1 MRNLKHLN
9 IENFDHKRIEIR
21 KKRECRKFFIRKQ
34 IYRAQKKK
42 KKKKRKTKEN
52 FISILFHPIKIKS
65 VSRDRNDKVHETN
78 FKVVSLTRQKME
90 RLNETRDYDR
100 R

>member
-1 MRNLKHLN
+1 MR
-9 IENFDHKRIEIR
+9 KRR
-21 KKRECRKFFIRKQ
+21 T
-34 IYRAQKKK
+34 KKK
-42 KKKKRKTKEN
+42 EKMKEN

>member
-1 MRNLKHLN
+1 MQKIFYLKTN
-9 IENFDHKRIEIR
+9 ICAKGE
-21 KKRECRKFFIRKQ
+21 
-34 IYRAQKKK
+34 QKKK
-42 KKKKRKTKEN
+42 EKMKEN

>member
-1 MRNLKHLN
+1 M
-9 IENFDHKRIEIR
+9 
-21 KKRECRKFFIRKQ
+21 
-34 IYRAQKKK
+34 
-42 KKKKRKTKEN
+42 KEN

-65 VSRDRNDKVHETN
+65 VSRDRNNKVHETN

>member
-1 MRNLKHLN
+1 MQKIFHPKTN
-9 IENFDHKRIEIR
+9 ISCAKEE
-21 KKRECRKFFIRKQ
+21 
-34 IYRAQKKK
+34 KKK
-42 KKKKRKTKEN
+42 KERKTKEN